1 MKIRGFVK
9 TKVNVRKGQTYL
21 DYSFS
26 TADTLFIY
34 SQMRHNRKKDMK
46 KKIQQV
52 VQQDKKVLT
61 QDKLVLQF
69 YRN

>member
-1 MKIRGFVK
+1 
-9 TKVNVRKGQTYL
+9 
-21 DYSFS
+21 
-26 TADTLFIY
+26 
-34 SQMRHNRKKDMK
+34 MRHNRKKDMK

>member
-1 MKIRGFVK
+1 MK
-9 TKVNVRKGQTYL
+9 
-21 DYSFS
+21 
-26 TADTLFIY
+26 
-34 SQMRHNRKKDMK
+34 K

>member
-1 MKIRGFVK
+1 MKK
-9 TKVNVRKGQTYL
+9 
-21 DYSFS
+21 
-26 TADTLFIY
+26 
-34 SQMRHNRKKDMK
+34 K